1 MTGLETYHEQI
12 ENLPIDESEYEA
24 LNLVKESMEEDDTD
38 VDLSMSIEQSD
49 HVNIEEFVSQ
59 LRDVFNQLESNNA
72 EQSQIDSVINIARE
86 VGVEEQVLGDRSE
99 DDFDS
104 DEEGTEDRE
113 GNNDEDE
120 VNDNIDQEDSDLE
133 NKSFFEKIDYIWNND
148 SADGVLGKISATF
161 SVVVDKFS
169 SSKNV
174 ESTESNEEEISE
186 EFNHWLSILDTFT
199 EKELTFEKVK
209 DNLNAWLEVNSD
221 NNDVEPIKEHD
232 FGEETIQVLS
242 IYQSSLKEEEKINSD
257 SEKNGL
263 VGPEILY
270 NLFEDELENHDL
282 EQLKSIQ
289 YLNDSLSENG
299 VIKIQNFLK
308 EIGQTI
314 NKQEEGVLG
323 KSTYESLK
331 ESFDDAPEE
340 QKEELT
346 DKLVESL
353 NYEVL
358 ESLANIDHNKAGIDQ
373 LFSRMVDRAKQTI
386 KDQQES

>member
-86 VGVEEQVLGDRSE
+86 VWVEEQVLWDRSE

-104 DEEGTEDRE
+104 DEEWTEDRE
-113 GNNDEDE
+113 WNNDEDE

-148 SADGVLGKISATF
+148 SADWVLWKISATF

-232 FGEETIQVLS
+232 FWEETIQVLS

-257 SEKNGL
+257 SEKNWL
-263 VGPEILY
+263 VWPEILY

-289 YLNDSLSENG
+289 YLNDSLSENW

-308 EIGQTI
+308 EIWQTI
-314 NKQEEGVLG
+314 NKQEEWVLG

-358 ESLANIDHNKAGIDQ
+358 ESLANIDHNKAWIDQ